1 MRPKSFEWGFKS
13 MSDKERRIG
22 DTKCSQFA
30 LPWAES
36 AGVVSN
42 MRELGT
48 TTKIYIAD
56 DSFSLNES

>member
-1 MRPKSFEWGFKS
+1 